1 MKKDI
6 SGTPSKFA
14 LKFYKDGKMVAYYRQ
29 TKQRDFK
36 WLFNRANSR
45 NFDYINLLVTYH
57 KELNREGKMVTMH
70 NNMDCY
76 SIEDLKWGY
85 KTFYKEYL

>member
-14 LKFYKDGKMVAYYRQ
+14 LKFYKDGKMAYYRQ
-29 TKQRDFK
+29 TKQRDFI
-36 WLFNRANSR
+36 WLFNRAKSR
-45 NFDYINLLVTYH
+45 NFDYIRFIVTYH
-57 KELNREGKMVTMH
+57 KELNYKGKMVTMH
-70 NNMDCY
+70 NDMTCRNY
-76 SIEDLKWGY
+76 EDLKWGY